1 MAHKVLVVDD
11 EADIVELVRYNLEMD
26 GHQLFCARNG
36 LEALNQAR
44 KHLPDVILLDLML
57 PDMDGFS
64 ICEILRCQPSTANIP
79 VIMLTAMAGEM
90 PRLHGFEVGASDYC
104 LKPNRLRD
112 LRERVRSVIETCAAR
127 EAAVNAELA
136 NAPSVNHR
144 VS

>member
-1 MAHKVLVVDD
+1 MAHRVLVVDD
-11 EADIVELVRYNLEMD
+11 EADIVELVRYNLELD
-26 GHQLFCARNG
+26 GHDLFCARNG
-36 LEALNQAR
+36 MEALNQAR

-104 LKPNRLRD
+104 LKPIRLRD
-112 LRERVRSVIETCAAR
+112 LRDRVRSVIETCAAR
-127 EAAVNAELA
+127 EAAMNAELA
-136 NAPSVNHR
+136 NAASVGQR
-144 VS
+144 LS